1 MPALWDLPD
10 FDDHEGIHF
19 FRDPAAGLTAII
31 AVHSTMLGPA
41 AGGVRLWHY
50 SDKNAAVTDAL
61 RLSQGM
67 SYKNAMA
74 NLPMGGGK
82 GVILA
87 GESRAKTTELLA
99 AFARSVERSEEH
111 TSELQSLM
119 RTSYAVF
126 CL

>member
-1 MPALWDLPD
+1 MCLFFFTQKTAYEMRISDWSSDVCSSDL
-10 FDDHEGIHF
+10 DDHEGIHF

-74 NLPMGGGK
+74 NLPMGGG
-82 GVILA
+82 
-87 GESRAKTTELLA
+87 
-99 AFARSVERSEEH
+99 
-111 TSELQSLM
+111 
-119 RTSYAVF
+119 
-126 CL
+126 

>member
-1 MPALWDLPD
+1 IIRLPPRTTRTDTLFPYTTLFRSCDSSQFLVGRIIIRPALWDLPD

-61 RLSQGM
+61 RLSQ
-67 SYKNAMA
+67 
-74 NLPMGGGK
+74 
-82 GVILA
+82 
-87 GESRAKTTELLA
+87 
-99 AFARSVERSEEH
+99 
-111 TSELQSLM
+111 
-119 RTSYAVF
+119 
-126 CL
+126 

>member
-74 NLPMGGGK
+74 NL
-82 GVILA
+82 
-87 GESRAKTTELLA
+87 
-99 AFARSVERSEEH
+99 RSEERRVGKECVSTCSSRWSPYH
-111 TSELQSLM
+111 
-119 RTSYAVF
+119 
-126 CL
+126 

>member
-87 GESRAKTTELLA
+87 GDSRAKTTELLA
-99 AFARSVERSEEH
+99 AFARSVEPLCGRYTPSTAGGLGE
-111 TSELQSLM
+111 
-119 RTSYAVF
+119 A
-126 CL
+126 

>member
-1 MPALWDLPD
+1 
-10 FDDHEGIHF
+10 
-19 FRDPAAGLTAII
+19 
-31 AVHSTMLGPA
+31 MLGPA

-99 AFARSVERSEEH
+99 AFAPSVDSLCGRSLPADR
-111 TSELQSLM
+111 QSVVSGKGVSVRLDLGGS
-119 RTSYAVF
+119 RNIH
-126 CL
+126 